1 MSTTTTETNQPKTL
15 KPRGR
20 KPVNVNWPDEEFT
33 AEEVTRSMGSS
44 LSRVSVHSKINKA
57 VESGELTLVKR
68 VKPKMGRPK
77 SVYAKKPTS

>member
-1 MSTTTTETNQPKTL
+1 MSTTTDSNQS
-15 KPRGR
+15 KPTKQRGR
-20 KPVNVNWPDEEFT
+20 KPVNVNWPDKEFT
-33 AEEVTRSMGSS
+33 AEEVTASLGST

-77 SVYAKKPTS
+77 SVYAKKTS